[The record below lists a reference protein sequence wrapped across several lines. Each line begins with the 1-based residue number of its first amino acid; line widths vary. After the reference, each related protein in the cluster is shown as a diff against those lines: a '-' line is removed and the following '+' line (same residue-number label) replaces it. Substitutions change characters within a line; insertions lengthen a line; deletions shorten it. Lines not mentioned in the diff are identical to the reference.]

1 LQSFQPLAL
10 VERFGGGLPRATTGC
25 FCGYSARNPNQAA
38 FFDLDA
44 ADPTDFFA
52 ADDATLLAAVDA
64 TPKIIRSLSVNKT
77 PALLS
82 LPHPTDVQLRR
93 AEVIASAPEFR
104 ARVAQALAARFPEDS
119 EAPAPQVERQIF
131 GGFYSHSDKA
141 LLAEFQRT
149 DWRRRQEI
157 ASSLSDARLRQLGR
171 RLVAFYA
178 PELLSPIERSQYEA
192 WLRARW
198 LAADAPET
206 EWMTVEKSR
215 RSIEEMRADQGLDQ
229 TLVSEIATYLDELD
243 RPAG

>member
-1 LQSFQPLAL
+1 M
-10 VERFGGGLPRATTGC
+10 
-25 FCGYSARNPNQAA
+25 
-38 FFDLDA
+38 
-44 ADPTDFFA
+44 
-52 ADDATLLAAVDA
+52 
-64 TPKIIRSLSVNKT
+64 NKT

-93 AEVIASAPEFR
+93 AEVIANAPEFR

-119 EAPAPQVERQIF
+119 EAPVPQVERQIF

-171 RLVAFYA
+171 RLVAFHA
-178 PELLSPIERSQYEA
+178 PELLSPIERTQYEA

-198 LAADAPET
+198 STPDAPHT
-206 EWMTVEKSR
+206 EWMTASKAQQALD
-215 RSIEEMRADQGLDQ
+215 EMRADKGLDQ
-229 TLVSEIATYLDELD
+229 ILVGEIAAYLDD
-243 RPAG
+243 RDKLVG